1 MVKSQRSSHRISGR
15 HGTTTKQ
22 SERSKNKNIREPKGS
37 NNNIENQRQQ
47 MKNKNEDE
55 FNNSRYENFQQ
66 AIIGVGVKHV
76 QKRMVMCKSSVGGH
90 LGP

>member
-1 MVKSQRSSHRISGR
+1 
-15 HGTTTKQ
+15 
-22 SERSKNKNIREPKGS
+22 
-37 NNNIENQRQQ
+37 